1 MLFRSAFTLWTYI
14 CAVPEITY
22 TKEYALSAE
31 TLAIDNIAQTI
42 ANKKIQKKTNIVE
55 KGNATF
61 VVTVWD

>member
-1 MLFRSAFTLWTYI
+1 M
-14 CAVPEITY
+14 PEITY

-31 TLAIDNIAQTI
+31 TLALDNIAQTI